1 MARYRVG
8 IDVGSTNTD
17 AVIVDEKGRLVHAVK
32 HPTTADVTTGL
43 LNALRMVIEEGGV
56 PREDIAAVMFG
67 TTHGLNA
74 ITQRRGLMRVGVI
87 RIGLPAG
94 ASIEPMTDWP
104 PDLREAV
111 GNIKVMV
118 AGGFEYNGEEIAPLD
133 EEAVRRA
140 AEEFKRAGVE
150 SVAITSI
157 FSPVNPEHELRAA
170 EIVREVL
177 GPGVPISL
185 SHTIGSIGLLE
196 RENATILNA
205 AIIGVMRRA
214 IGAVRR
220 TMDELG
226 LHHARLYVAQ
236 NDGTI
241 ISAEQA
247 EKYPIL
253 TVVAAISNSV
263 RGAYVLTGIEDA
275 IVVDMGGTTT
285 NVGALE
291 HGFPRE
297 SSMPAVIGGVKTSFM
312 MPDFIAIGLGGG
324 SVVKKLDGDVVVGP
338 ESVGYELVTK
348 GIAWGGDV
356 ITATDI
362 ALALGKMEIDDPRCD
377 PERARRLIPRDLAEK
392 AYKYIVSRVEETIDK
407 IKTRPGPMPVIL
419 VGGGSAM
426 LPRTLEGASKVI
438 RPPGAQSA
446 NAIGAATALIGAT
459 IEKTYNYQ
467 QTPRSEALEDA
478 KRLARQRAVE
488 SGADPQTVDIVYVE
502 EISIPYLPGN
512 IVKVKVKAVGKARL

>member
-1 MARYRVG
+1 MAKYRVG

-17 AVIVDEKGRLVHAVK
+17 AVVVNEKGQLVCAVK
-32 HPTTADVTTGL
+32 HPTTADVTTGI
-43 LNALRMVIEEGGV
+43 LNSLKMVIEKSKV
-56 PREDIAAVMFG
+56 PRDDIVAVMFG

-74 ITQRRGLMRVGVI
+74 ITQRRGLMKVGII

-104 PDLREAV
+104 SDLREAV
-111 GNIKVMV
+111 GNLKVMV
-118 AGGFEYNGEEIAPLD
+118 AGGFEYNGDEISPLD
-133 EEAVRRA
+133 EDAIRKA
-140 AEEFKRAGVE
+140 AEIFKEKKVE
-150 SVAITSI
+150 SIAITSV
-157 FSPVNPEHELRAA
+157 FSPVNPQHELKAA
-170 EIVREVL
+170 EIVREIM
-177 GPGVPISL
+177 GSDVPISL

-205 AIIGVMRRA
+205 AIIGVMKKA
-214 IGAVRR
+214 ISSVRK
-220 TMDELG
+220 TMNELG
-226 LHHARLYVAQ
+226 LQHAKLYVAQ
-236 NDGTI
+236 NDGTV

-247 EKYPIL
+247 EKYPIM

-263 RGAYVLTGIEDA
+263 RGAYVLTGIENA

-324 SVVKKLDGDVVVGP
+324 SIVKKLNSEVVVGP
-338 ESVGYELVTK
+338 ESVGYELITK
-348 GIAWGGDV
+348 GIAWGGKT

-362 ALALGKMEIDDPRCD
+362 ALALDKMVIDDPKCD
-377 PERARRLIPRDLAEK
+377 PERAKRLVPRDLAEK
-392 AYKYIVSRVEETIDK
+392 AYKYIVAKIEDVIDK
-407 IKTRPGPMPVIL
+407 VKIKPGPLPVIL

-426 LPRTLEGASKVI
+426 LPRKLAGASEVI
-438 RPPGAQSA
+438 RPEGAQSA

-459 IEKTYNYQ
+459 IEKTYNYEQ
-467 QTPRSEALEDA
+467 FPRGNALEEA
-478 KRLARQRAVE
+478 KKLAKDKAVE
-488 SGADPQTVDIVYVE
+488 SGADPSTVDVVSVE

-512 IVKVKVKAVGKARL
+512 IVKVKVKAVGKAKF